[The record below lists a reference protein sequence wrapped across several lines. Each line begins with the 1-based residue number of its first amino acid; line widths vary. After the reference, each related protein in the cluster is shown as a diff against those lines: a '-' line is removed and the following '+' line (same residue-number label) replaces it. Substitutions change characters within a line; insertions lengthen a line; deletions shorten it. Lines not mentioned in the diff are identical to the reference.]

1 MMSMQRSRL
10 FPPPGLALVLLAGL
24 GLLGSA
30 ALSPRAMAAQEGASP
45 PASDEL
51 AALEQ
56 QLADVRAVSRA
67 FNLVSKVARPGV
79 VHLRVMGGEVAMDT
93 SDEDDSEMGQR
104 RRFLRPMP
112 PAAGSGIIF
121 DREGYILTN
130 NHVVENRSLITV
142 VLHDQREF
150 PATIVGTDPKT
161 DLAVIK
167 IDAPELQP
175 LKFGDSD
182 QLEVGDWVIAVGS
195 PFGLQQTVT
204 HGIVSAKGRSRLIG
218 VDIDYQDFIQ
228 TDVSINPGN
237 SGGPLLNLRGEVVG
251 VNTAIATRGDGY
263 YAGLAFSI
271 PSRLAMRIANEL
283 KTSGVVQRGWIGI
296 SYKPVDAGLAELLD
310 LGPQKGVVVKA
321 VQRRSPAD
329 RAGLQVDDVVVAI
342 NGRPIHGTEQF
353 RSMVADMR
361 PDERVKLRVL
371 RDGQARNIDLRL
383 GVQAEVVETPTSAT
397 WIMGRT
403 IARLGIEGRTEP
415 APLKARR
422 ADGPIGGVLITRI
435 EDALSRAGDLRPNEF
450 ILSCNGTP
458 VRGVRQFNELL
469 QETRRADRLV
479 LEVIGSGGVRRTIT
493 IPPEGER

>member
-24 GLLGSA
+24 GVLGSA
-30 ALSPRAMAAQEGASP
+30 ALSPPALAAHQGASP
-45 PASDEL
+45 PAGDEL

-79 VHLRVMGGEVAMDT
+79 VHLRVTGGEVATDT
-93 SDEDDSEMGQR
+93 SDEDDLEMEQL
-104 RRFLRPMP
+104 RRFLRRMP

-130 NHVVENRSLITV
+130 NHVVENRSRITV

-167 IDAPELQP
+167 IDAPDLQP

-204 HGIVSAKGRSRLIG
+204 HGIVSAKGRSRIPG

-228 TDVSINPGN
+228 TDASINPGN

-251 VNTAIATRGDGY
+251 VNTAIATRGDGFN
-263 YAGLAFSI
+263 AGVAFTI
-271 PSRLAMRIANEL
+271 PSRMAMRIANEL

-296 SYKPVDAGLAELLD
+296 SYVPVDAGFAELLD
-310 LGPQKGVVVKA
+310 LGPQKGVVVMA

-342 NGRPIHGTEQF
+342 NGKPIDGTEQF

-415 APLKARR
+415 APLEARG
-422 ADGPIGGVLITRI
+422 ADGLIGGVRITRI
-435 EDALSRAGDLRPNEF
+435 EDARSRAGDLRPNEF

-469 QETRRADRLV
+469 QETRRTDRLV
-479 LEVIGSGGVRRTIT
+479 LEVIGGGGARRTVT
-493 IPPEGER
+493 IPPEGEK